1 MTASKQIIEILD
13 AIGDK
18 LGIAIDWTS
27 ENVWPYLKDLMEKY
41 VRYVVVN
48 KIFLIITS
56 ILVFFAIGV
65 FATKCT
71 KQYQKALSSKQ
82 NNFFWSYDS
91 TCCCVSPI
99 DPDRPTLLGIT
110 FSVALGMI
118 FMVVFIKSVA
128 RLIECF
134 TIPELIVF
142 DYIKDL
148 LSTM

>member
-18 LGIAIDWTS
+18 LGVAIDWTS

-48 KIFLIITS
+48 KIFLIMIS
-56 ILVFFAIGV
+56 FLVFVVIGV
-65 FATKCT
+65 FVTKCT

-82 NNFFWSYDS
+82 SNFFWSYDS
-91 TCCCVSPI
+91 TYV
-99 DPDRPTLLGIT
+99 DPTLPTILSIIFLAVLGMT
-110 FSVALGMI
+110 FMLAFVMSVACL
-118 FMVVFIKSVA
+118 IK
-128 RLIECF
+128 CF

-148 LSTM
+148 LSTV